1 MILKYLKKFWLISIK
16 RRNGF
21 PSSNIAE
28 RDWEKSTQG
37 GGKGGEKGGTYLR
50 RGTTGSSSSCL
61 SQAFKCL
68 DGMGVYMIR
77 YIKGTTDS
85 LILARIQMVG
95 NIHEKGF

>member
-61 SQAFKCL
+61 SQAFKWL
-68 DGMGVYMIR
+68 DGMGVYMIHKR
-77 YIKGTTDS
+77 YYGLPHPRPYPNGWEYS
-85 LILARIQMVG
+85 
-95 NIHEKGF
+95 